1 MIKFYNTKMMSPL
14 DEEPSGDPVMPGKGT
29 YAYDKM
35 GIEFAKSLLP
45 TDPSN
50 SFVTRATENVI
61 TYFESDHPV
70 EKENPHGP
78 TIYNHDYKLEVES
91 SETALVRESKEM
103 LDASIRISVAQSI
116 EPPEES
122 YDPGTGPVV
131 EPVTDPV
138 TPVPGQN
145 A

>member
-1 MIKFYNTKMMSPL
+1 MIKFYNTKMMEQSAS
-14 DEEPSGDPVMPGKGT
+14 DGGSDTPGKGT
-29 YAYDKM
+29 YGYDKM
-35 GIEFAKSLLP
+35 GIEYAKSLLP

-50 SFVTRATENVI
+50 SFVTHATENVI

-70 EKENPHGP
+70 EKENPHGT

-103 LDASIRISVAQSI
+103 LDAKIRKVAELSI

-122 YDPGTGPVV
+122 EESDDPGTS
-131 EPVTDPV
+131 
-138 TPVPGQN
+138 QN

>member
-1 MIKFYNTKMMSPL
+1 MIKFYNTKMMSPE
-14 DEEPSGDPVMPGKGT
+14 DPGSGSDMPGKGT

-35 GIEFAKSLLP
+35 GIKYAKSLLP

-50 SFVTRATENVI
+50 SFVRQATENVI

-70 EKENPHGP
+70 EKENPHGT

-103 LDASIRISVAQSI
+103 LDAKIRSDVAQSI

-122 YDPGTGPVV
+122 EDPVEEPDAPGTG
-131 EPVTDPV
+131 
-138 TPVPGQN
+138 QN

>member
-1 MIKFYNTKMMSPL
+1 MIKFYNKKMLSPG
-14 DEEPSGDPVMPGKGT
+14 ESSGGSDMPGKGT

-103 LDASIRISVAQSI
+103 LDASIRDSVAQSFEESEGSII
-116 EPPEES
+116 EPTTDPD
-122 YDPGTGPVV
+122 DPGTG
-131 EPVTDPV
+131 
-138 TPVPGQN
+138 QN

>member
-1 MIKFYNTKMMSPL
+1 MIKFYNTKMMSPNIP
-14 DEEPSGDPVMPGKGT
+14 DVPGSDPVTPGKGT

-70 EKENPHGP
+70 ETEEPDAEKQIIH
-78 TIYNHDYKLEVES
+78 NHDYTLQVDPSES
-91 SETALVRESKEM
+91 ALVRESKEM
-103 LDASIRISVAQSI
+103 LDASIRDSVAQSMI
-116 EPPEES
+116 TPDS
-122 YDPGTGPVV
+122 FFV
-131 EPVTDPV
+131 EPTTDPV
-138 TPVPGQN
+138 TPVPGQQS
-145 A
+145 